1 MEQTKPKLRFKNY
14 DSGWK
19 QKSLGEVG
27 NILNGLTYS
36 PGDISD
42 NGKLVLRSSNIKKG
56 LIDLN
61 DSVYVETTSYNE
73 VKENDI
79 LICVRN
85 GSKRLIGKNCLIPKY
100 LEGEAFGAFMI
111 IYRSEHNKFIKQL
124 LSSEKFYKQVH
135 RNLGATI
142 NSINNSDITK
152 FKFYYPTDINEQQ
165 KISSFLTSV
174 DDKINLLIKKK
185 ELLEQYKKGV
195 MQKIF
200 SQEIRFQDDNGNDFP
215 DWDYKKLDEI
225 LIESV
230 EKSIKLN
237 QYKVLSSSKSG
248 LFSQDEY
255 FKNQVAS
262 KNNIGYKIL
271 KKNQLVFSPQ
281 NLWLGNI
288 NINSKYEAG
297 IVSPSYKIFNFNK
310 EVSVDFIRHIIKSP
324 RLIYEYA
331 QASEMGA
338 SVVRR
343 NLNMDLFL
351 SIKIMIP
358 SYSEQIKIG
367 LFLSSLDKKIELVN
381 SQIDKTEDFKKGL
394 LQQMFV

>member
-19 QKSLGEVG
+19 QKSLDEVG
-27 NILNGLTYS
+27 DILNGLTYS
-36 PGDISD
+36 PRDISH

-142 NSINNSDITK
+142 NSINNSDIKK
-152 FKFYYPTDINEQQ
+152 FKFYYPSDINEQQ
-165 KISSFLTSV
+165 KIASILSLI
-174 DDKINLLIKKK
+174 DDKISLLTKKK

-195 MQKIF
+195 MQNIF
-200 SQEIRFQDDNGNDFP
+200 SQEIRFKDDNGNDFP
-215 DWDYKKLDEI
+215 DWEIRKVEDLFEITRGYVLSKKQMSSEKTEKDRYPVYSSQTSNNGVVGYYKEALFQDSITWTTDGANAGEVNFRKGDFYCTNVCGVLLSRDGFANNCISNILNRVTKRYVSYVGNPKLMNNVMGKIKI
-225 LIESV
+225 LIP
-230 EKSIKLN
+230 KST
-237 QYKVLSSSKSG
+237 
-248 LFSQDEY
+248 E
-255 FKNQVAS
+255 
-262 KNNIGYKIL
+262 
-271 KKNQLVFSPQ
+271 
-281 NLWLGNI
+281 
-288 NINSKYEAG
+288 
-297 IVSPSYKIFNFNK
+297 
-310 EVSVDFIRHIIKSP
+310 
-324 RLIYEYA
+324 
-331 QASEMGA
+331 
-338 SVVRR
+338 
-343 NLNMDLFL
+343 
-351 SIKIMIP
+351 
-358 SYSEQIKIG
+358 EQIKISN
-367 LFLSSLDKKIELVN
+367 FLNVLENKLELVE
-381 SQIDKTEDFKKGL
+381 SQIDKTKEFKKGL